1 MIHAKGKHKKNKK
14 TNHANHIKNIVV
26 RCAVHAQQVYL
37 Y

>member
-1 MIHAKGKHKKNKK
+1 MKAQKSKK
-14 TNHANHIKNIVV
+14 TNHANHIKNIDV